1 MMDIKA
7 VKDLH
12 GENDIKQMFQDD
24 VREKKRIG
32 IGIYSKTGSRGH
44 TGRIN
49 MPTDFMN
56 KKDKKEYIKPSKVR
70 ITFMHKTIMPFEQF
84 QSMPQEDQRKMLI
97 LYRKAHSTKDIKNAW
112 LINGEPMLDYQ
123 YYTMMKK
130 LGISSQRPS
139 NSPEKEQREEKVME
153 KQSSTEMVP
162 IPTYAKAPALA
173 IGMNGEFISEEIVS
187 RLMKFAA
194 LLENEPGKFNIQLLI
209 EFEK

>member
-1 MMDIKA
+1 MSTI
-7 VKDLH
+7 
-12 GENDIKQMFQDD
+12 ENGIDQMFQDD

-84 QSMPQEDQRKMLI
+84 QSMPKEDQRKMLL
-97 LYRKAHSTKDIKNAW
+97 LYRKAHPVKDIKNAW
-112 LINGEPMLDYQ
+112 FIKGEPMKDVQFYRIMKTLD
-123 YYTMMKK
+123 
-130 LGISSQRPS
+130 ISSQRPS
-139 NSPEKEQREEKVME
+139 SAPEKKEQEEKMLRN
-153 KQSSTEMVP
+153 QSFTDVVP
-162 IPTYAKAPALA
+162 ARTYDKAPAFNV
-173 IGMNGEFISEEIVS
+173 GMNGEFTAEEIVL

-194 LLENEPGKFNIQLLI
+194 LLENEPGEFKIQLLI
-209 EFEK
+209 EGEK

>member
-1 MMDIKA
+1 MFII
-7 VKDLH
+7 
-12 GENDIKQMFQDD
+12 ENDIDRMFQDD

-84 QSMPQEDQRKMLI
+84 QSMSKEDQRKMLL
-97 LYRKAHSTKDIKNAW
+97 LYRKAHSVKDIKNAW
-112 LINGEPMLDYQ
+112 LIEGES
-123 YYTMMKK
+123 MKDSQFYNLMK
-130 LGISSQRPS
+130 TLGISSQRTS
-139 NSPEKEQREEKVME
+139 NSPEKKQQEEKMLRN
-153 KQSSTEMVP
+153 QSFTDVVP
-162 IPTYAKAPALA
+162 VRTYAKAPAFNV
-173 IGMNGEFISEEIVS
+173 GMNGEFTAEETVS

-194 LLENEPGKFNIQLLI
+194 LLENEPGKFKIQLLI
-209 EFEK
+209 EGEK